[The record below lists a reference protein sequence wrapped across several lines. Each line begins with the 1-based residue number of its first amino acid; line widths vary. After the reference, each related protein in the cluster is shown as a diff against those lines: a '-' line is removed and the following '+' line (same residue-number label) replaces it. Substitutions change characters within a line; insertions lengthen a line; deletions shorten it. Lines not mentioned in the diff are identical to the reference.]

1 MTLKGFVEQRS
12 DICHCVAATTQRRA
26 GVCIFSTFDS
36 HAREDSFQQL
46 DIVKWYEYDS
56 KHKGWTSVFVAES
69 WPWCCGC
76 GFNGSLRPSS
86 LRLPNCGAKAAVAQ
100 YNVFNHSL
108 QRWPFKDFHSFKL

>member
-1 MTLKGFVEQRS
+1 MYL
-12 DICHCVAATTQRRA
+12 
-26 GVCIFSTFDS
+26 STFDS
-36 HAREDSFQQL
+36 HAPEDSFQQL

-56 KHKGWTSVFVAES
+56 KHKGWRSVFVAES

-100 YNVFNHSL
+100 YNVFNHTHFNVGLSRTFAPSNYDL
-108 QRWPFKDFHSFKL
+108 